1 LKYGTDETLLVVDEL
16 FEHIQF
22 YLMKASME
30 LAKSLDLVSISIE
43 LNTLMDYFQWICITK
58 ELMS

>member
-1 LKYGTDETLLVVDEL
+1 VLLTFFKAHLKYGTDETLLVVDEL

-43 LNTLMDYFQWICITK
+43 LNI
-58 ELMS
+58 

>member
-1 LKYGTDETLLVVDEL
+1 MAKNKKLYTDETALPLMDEL

-30 LAKSLDLVSISIE
+30 LAKE
-43 LNTLMDYFQWICITK
+43 LGPCEYFHKTK
-58 ELMS
+58 YSDGLLPIFI